1 MTTASTQ
8 RGTQWSSRVIQGALL
23 PALYQAWPTPQ
34 ESCSKAFWKPH
45 AADSGL
51 FEARWGQALASC
63 PQARAAT
70 RKNVKV
76 LCAPAWGSGGWEPV
90 TGRVGL
96 AFCPQQVRGGE
107 GRHFSCDFA
116 FFPAFLISIYL
127 RLGLVFVS
135 SGLFLLCK
143 LLVWFRDTRSASLWR
158 GAPHGQAAMAH
169 LGGGVHLAVLN
180 DQSTSEAQSSVLLS
194 AFSSVYRKKPALFG
208 PPTSRPAVWP
218 GHTYQFHHCNDRMTQ
233 TASVK

>member
-1 MTTASTQ
+1 M
-8 RGTQWSSRVIQGALL
+8 
-23 PALYQAWPTPQ
+23 
-34 ESCSKAFWKPH
+34 
-45 AADSGL
+45 
-51 FEARWGQALASC
+51 
-63 PQARAAT
+63 
-70 RKNVKV
+70 
-76 LCAPAWGSGGWEPV
+76 

-116 FFPAFLISIYL
+116 FFPAFILISIYL
-127 RLGLVFVS
+127 MLDLVFVS

-143 LLVWFRDTRSASLWR
+143 LLVWFRDTQ
-158 GAPHGQAAMAH
+158 GARRCGGELLTVSPGMAR

-194 AFSSVYRKKPALFG
+194 AFSSVCSKKPALFG
-208 PPTSRPAVWP
+208 PPTLHPAVWP

-233 TASVK
+233 TASGK

>member
-1 MTTASTQ
+1 MTTASPQ
-8 RGTQWSSRVIQGALL
+8 RGTQWSGHVIQGALL

-34 ESCSKAFWKPH
+34 ESCSNAFWKPH

-76 LCAPAWGSGGWEPV
+76 LCAPAWGSGRWEPV
-90 TGRVGL
+90 TGRVGP

-116 FFPAFLISIYL
+116 FFPAFILISIYL
-127 RLGLVFVS
+127 MLDLVFVS

-143 LLVWFRDTRSASLWR
+143 LLVWFRDTRGARGCGGSSSRSVQEWHVLGAVFTWLCSMTSLRLNPKAQRSSLHFQVCTTKSQRFWATNPASSCLAW
-158 GAPHGQAAMAH
+158 AH
-169 LGGGVHLAVLN
+169 L
-180 DQSTSEAQSSVLLS
+180 
-194 AFSSVYRKKPALFG
+194 PI
-208 PPTSRPAVWP
+208 RPL
-218 GHTYQFHHCNDRMTQ
+218 
-233 TASVK
+233 